1 MTCNSN
7 MRGILFLV
15 LYMVFFCGGDSFS
28 IGGNNFVGFGLDGGS
43 NMCSSSIMHRS
54 FNCASSLP
62 RRGGISMRVKK
73 NANDA
78 FADPALGKFMVPKYL
93 PKSENQQKYV
103 ECLKKPEMKIV
114 IGVGAAGT
122 GKTLFACCQAVY
134 DLKRGAIQKIIMTRP
149 VVPVEEEIG
158 FLPGSL
164 VHKMDPW
171 TRPIF
176 DILLEFYSQ
185 KDIDAM
191 LHGGVI
197 EISPLGFMRGR
208 TFKRAFI
215 IADEMQN
222 SSPNQMLML
231 ATRIGDDSKMVITG
245 DLNQSDRG
253 RDNGLGDLLSK
264 IKAASMASSNFTRGI
279 GYVEFGRGD
288 IQRSPIVS
296 DVLRIYE
303 GGFSENS
310 SVAVSQVVAPIVT
323 PGMAPVIVP
332 ISYPRNSSAM
342 ADSVVADN
350 RIKIQAAITKMV
362 RDYSTRRDNDAA
374 MIPAGD
380 ISKNYKPQ

>member
-1 MTCNSN
+1 

-15 LYMVFFCGGDSFS
+15 LYMVFFRGGGSFS
-28 IGGNNFVGFGLDGGS
+28 VLYGGGGGGEANHCFGFGVVGRS
-43 NMCSSSIMHRS
+43 NMLSSSIMHRGR
-54 FNCASSLP
+54 LLL
-62 RRGGISMRVKK
+62 RRGISMRAKK

-78 FADPALGKFMVPKYL
+78 ADASLGKFMAPKYL
-93 PKSENQQKYV
+93 PKSENQKKYV
-103 ECLKKPEMKIV
+103 ECLKKHDMKIV

-122 GKTLFACCQAVY
+122 GKTLFACCQAVD
-134 DLKRGAIQKIIMTRP
+134 DLKRGVIQKIIMTRP

-191 LHGGVI
+191 VHGGVI

-245 DLNQSDRG
+245 DLKQSDRG
-253 RDNGLGDLLSK
+253 RDNGLADLLVK
-264 IKAASMASSNFTRGI
+264 IKAAGAVSSNFTRGI
-279 GYVEFGRGD
+279 GYVEFGGGD

-303 GGFSENS
+303 GVGSPNVSVGGLVPSSTGVMNVTSAVNS
-310 SVAVSQVVAPIVT
+310 T
-323 PGMAPVIVP
+323 
-332 ISYPRNSSAM
+332 AM
-342 ADSVVADN
+342 ADVVVAEN
-350 RIKIQAAITKMV
+350 RIKIQNAIKKMV
-362 RDYSTRRDNDAA
+362 RDYSTRRENDAA
-374 MIPAGD
+374 MIPAEE
-380 ISKNYKPQ
+380 ISKKYMGP

>member
-1 MTCNSN
+1 MMTCNIMMST
-7 MRGILFLV
+7 RRVLFLSWI
-15 LYMVFFCGGDSFS
+15 LTFLNRNYS
-28 IGGNNFVGFGLDGGS
+28 VGYNMQSLD
-43 NMCSSSIMHRS
+43 IMRRS
-54 FNCASSLP
+54 FHSRPNLF
-62 RRGGISMRVKK
+62 MRMKK
-73 NANDA
+73 NANGVDA
-78 FADPALGKFMVPKYL
+78 SVGKFMVPKYL
-93 PKSENQQKYV
+93 PKSENQKKYV
-103 ECLKKPEMKIV
+103 ECLKKHDMKIV

-122 GKTLFACCQAVY
+122 GKTLFACCQAVD
-134 DLKRGAIQKIIMTRP
+134 DLKRGVIQKIIMTRP
-149 VVPVEEEIG
+149 VVPVEEDIG

-164 VHKMDPW
+164 MHKMDPW

-191 LHGGVI
+191 VHGGVI

-253 RDNGLGDLLSK
+253 RDNGLSDLLVK
-264 IKAASMASSNFTRGI
+264 IKAAAAASTVSSNYTRGI
-279 GYVEFGRGD
+279 GYVEFGVGD

-303 GGFSENS
+303 GIG
-310 SVAVSQVVAPIVT
+310 SVANVVVPSAPAVNNITSLVNSTVMADAVVAE
-323 PGMAPVIVP
+323 
-332 ISYPRNSSAM
+332 
-342 ADSVVADN
+342 N
-350 RIKIQAAITKMV
+350 RVKIQAAIKKMM
-362 RDYSTRRDNDAA
+362 RDYSTRRENDAA
-374 MIPAGD
+374 MIPAEH
-380 ISKNYKPQ
+380 ISKKYTEP